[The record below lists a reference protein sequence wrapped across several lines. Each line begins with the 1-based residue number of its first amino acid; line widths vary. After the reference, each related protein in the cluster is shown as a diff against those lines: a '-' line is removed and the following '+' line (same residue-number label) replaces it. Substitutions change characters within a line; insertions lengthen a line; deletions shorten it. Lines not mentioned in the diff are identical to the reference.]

1 MIRPTRRAALL
12 FAGLLPLPWLLL
24 SYRPDMWRWA
34 FSGSAVLLFAMGL
47 DTVLAR
53 PRRPLSVRVRV
64 PDSALI
70 GEQIQAAIDVTA
82 SRGLPPDYEIALDL
96 SGDAQPEQ
104 IKDADSP
111 ANHALGHEVVRIGT
125 AQRGLVNFDSVWLRW
140 RGPLRLMEQT
150 RHFTVSGKTSV
161 IPNTRV
167 ARGDELSLFFQDA
180 LYGLKVQRGAG
191 EGSEFEA
198 LREYVPGLD
207 SRFIDWKRS
216 ARHREMLVREFR
228 VERNHPVVLAFD
240 TGYLMREPIDG
251 VPRLDH
257 AISAGLLLARLAINA
272 DDLVGVYS
280 FDSRPRSYLPA
291 ARGLA
296 TFRRLQQGSA
306 ALSYSHDETNFTLG
320 LAELQ
325 TRLAR
330 RSLIVLFTDFVDTIT
345 AELLL
350 QNVRRLTNRHLV
362 VFVTVRDGLLRG
374 IFDAPPDQPRQIA
387 RAVLADEFMK
397 ERDVVL
403 EKLERMGIH
412 CIDVPPHQLSPALLN
427 RYLVIKQRGLL

>member
-24 SYRPDMWRWA
+24 SYRPEMWRWA
-34 FSGSAVLLFAMGL
+34 FGGSAVLLVAMGV
-47 DTVLAR
+47 DAVLAR

-64 PDSALI
+64 PDTALI
-70 GEQIQAAIDVTA
+70 GEPVEAAVDITA
-82 SRGLPPDYEIALDL
+82 NRGLPPDYEIALDL
-96 SGDAQPEQ
+96 SGDSQPE
-104 IKDADSP
+104 IHDTSLAG
-111 ANHALGHEVVRIGT
+111 NHSFGHDVVRIAT
-125 AQRGLVNFDSVWLRW
+125 AQRGLVNFDAVWLRW

-150 RHFTVSGKTSV
+150 RRFAVNSKTAV

-180 LYGLKVQRGAG
+180 LSGLKVQRGAG

-296 TFRRLQQGSA
+296 TFRRLQQASA

-350 QNVRRLTNRHLV
+350 QNVRRLTHRHLI
-362 VFVTVRDGLLRG
+362 VFVTVRDGLLKG
-374 IFDAPPDQPRQIA
+374 IFDAPPEHPRQIA

-397 ERDVVL
+397 EREVVL

-412 CIDVPPHQLSPALLN
+412 CIDVPPQQLSPALLN